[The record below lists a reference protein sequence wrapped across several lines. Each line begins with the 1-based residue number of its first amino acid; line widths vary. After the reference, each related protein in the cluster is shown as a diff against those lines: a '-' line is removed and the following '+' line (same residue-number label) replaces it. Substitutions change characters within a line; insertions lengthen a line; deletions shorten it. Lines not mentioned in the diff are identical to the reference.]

1 MTEPQLSDEGD
12 ADVKRRLEAFTKT
25 FEERYARD
33 VTEGRGEF
41 EQSLLPA
48 KVYQLPLW
56 PDPVRGGPNALLRS
70 ALFAGIHSKRRQR
83 LGTQTTPEKEP
94 EGVTIASQDGIKIK
108 YAGTQLNQ
116 YDADV
121 FFEALHRA
129 RLHPLATQC
138 FFRGYDFLKAIGRQN
153 GKREYEDLHDSL
165 TRLRNGHVVIE
176 WEIKGRELDFN
187 GGLIDHYV
195 RDKTNKLYKVTFA
208 KEIKTLFATACW
220 TQLEWDERM
229 ALKGHPQA
237 QWMHSYFSSHAA
249 PFPVSVAFLHQKSG
263 SRRALLK
270 DYRTDL
276 KSALATLQ
284 KVLGWKISWEKD
296 LITVTRRPSS
306 SQAKFLLAKA
316 RSKKILAN
324 TATKEILPAS
334 EFTPGLL
341 KSLKALPDSRS
352 QGHV

>member
-12 ADVKRRLEAFTKT
+12 ADVKRRLEVFTKR

-33 VTEGRGEF
+33 VAEGRGEF

-138 FFRGYDFLKAIGRQN
+138 VFRGYDFLKNIRRQHGN
-153 GKREYEDLHDSL
+153 REYEDLDDSL
-165 TRLRNGHVVIE
+165 TRLRDGRVEIYSKMNGSRCKFV
-176 WEIKGRELDFN
+176 
-187 GGLIDHYV
+187 GGLIS
-195 RDKTNKLYKVTFA
+195 TYK
-208 KEIKTLFATACW
+208 
-220 TQLEWDERM
+220 R
-229 ALKGHPQA
+229 
-237 QWMHSYFSSHAA
+237 
-249 PFPVSVAFLHQKSG
+249 
-263 SRRALLK
+263 
-270 DYRTDL
+270 
-276 KSALATLQ
+276 
-284 KVLGWKISWEKD
+284 
-296 LITVTRRPSS
+296 
-306 SQAKFLLAKA
+306 
-316 RSKKILAN
+316 
-324 TATKEILPAS
+324 
-334 EFTPGLL
+334 
-341 KSLKALPDSRS
+341 
-352 QGHV
+352 